1 MAVSKKANTNKNTM
15 ITMTFG
21 VSLILIGIIFAYLGI
36 GEQTFAGF
44 PNLGVG
50 IIFVGL
56 VSMAITTIKR
66 ILRKDKIIDERMD
79 HIGYKASRIT
89 TLVLIFVLF
98 SIFIID
104 GIYEITFRYYL
115 FASFLMCLFVFTYL
129 IAYKLI
135 ERNS

>member
-1 MAVSKKANTNKNTM
+1 MTVSKKANTTKNTM

-44 PNLGVG
+44 PNLGIW

-66 ILRKDKIIDERMD
+66 ILRKDQIIDERME

-89 TLVLIFVLF
+89 TLVLIFALF
-98 SIFIID
+98 AVIIVD
-104 GIYEITFRYYL
+104 GLIELTFRYYL
-115 FASFLMCLFVFTYL
+115 FASFLTCLYVFTNL
-129 IAYKLI
+129 RAYKLI